1 VIVREFGVA
10 DRPWLRTLI
19 AAEWGLP
26 VISISGSYDPSTL
39 PGFVAEDEGGTAG
52 AVTYRVGAGEC
63 EVVTLNSLRE
73 RQGVGTALLAAAKVV
88 ADECSGRLWLMTTD
102 TNTNAIGFYERRGMR
117 PRAVHKDFV
126 DVVRRVKPHVGG
138 AFRDA
143 IEYSY

>member
-1 VIVREFGVA
+1 VIVREFGDA

-19 AAEWGLP
+19 EAEWGLP
-26 VISISGSYDPSTL
+26 VISVSGSYDPSAL

-52 AVTYRVGAGEC
+52 AVTYRVGEGEC

-73 RQGVGTALLAAAKVV
+73 RQGVGTALLAAAKAV
-88 ADECSGRLWLMTTD
+88 ADGSGARLWLMTTD
-102 TNTNAIGFYERRGMR
+102 TNTNAVAFYERRGMR
-117 PRAVHKDFV
+117 VRAVHKDFV
-126 DVVRRVKPHVGG
+126 DVVRRVKPQVGG